1 MIQEVSVQLVETID
15 LEWRLID
22 HVITKLKK
30 LHPDNTHIQ
39 WRYVTRHEASWLVG
53 QHAYTNPNTTFLYAW
68 TGVDQIAEVSGE
80 L

>member
-15 LEWRLID
+15 LEWLLID
-22 HVITKLKK
+22 HVITRLKT
-30 LHPDNTHIQ
+30 LHPQSAEIQ

-53 QHAYTNPNTTFLYAW
+53 NSAYKNPNTTFFYAW